1 MFHVLEHIPHQ
12 LETLKILRKK
22 LKKNGK
28 IIIEVPHSEDF
39 LLEFDE
45 LIEFKHFTF
54 WSEHLIDLT
63 FLFVTKENT
72 SSSRLQKN

>member
-28 IIIEVPHSEDF
+28 IIEVPHSEDF

-45 LIEFKHFTF
+45 LIEFKH
-54 WSEHLIDLT
+54 L
-63 FLFVTKENT
+63 LFGV
-72 SSSRLQKN
+72 SI